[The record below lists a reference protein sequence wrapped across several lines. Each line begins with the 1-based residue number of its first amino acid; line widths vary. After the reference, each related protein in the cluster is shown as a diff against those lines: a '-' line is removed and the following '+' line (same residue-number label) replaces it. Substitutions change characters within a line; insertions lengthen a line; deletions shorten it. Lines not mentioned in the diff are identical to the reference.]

1 MQHTREGQ
9 AAFLQFNSRLVR
21 VDSAGHRRLLFDSMR
36 APTRKRAVLYQL
48 AIVNPLVSNEEQVLS
63 MQGTEA

>member
-1 MQHTREGQ
+1 MQHTRERQ

-21 VDSAGHRRLLFDSMR
+21 VDSAKHRRLLFDSMR